1 MTDEPGSRGVCVG
14 MMMSTSVMAR
24 GADLGRVEDQSFPI
38 AIFRLQNGAVMQ
50 SSPTKTYG
58 RPAVDGKNAMLITH
72 VYASS
77 HHVAGRNP
85 LNGVG
90 RMA

>member
-1 MTDEPGSRGVCVG
+1 
-14 MMMSTSVMAR
+14 MMMSTSFMAR

-38 AIFRLQNGAVMQ
+38 ANFRLQNGATMPQ
-50 SSPTKTYG
+50 AKLAYKTYG